1 MTENCDKFFFEF
13 LSAKS
18 TKETSCNAFKKN
30 LILGMYK
37 IIEISTK
44 KLQFRIR
51 LQRTEITQL
60 ETVTY
65 FDLR

>member
-1 MTENCDKFFFEF
+1 MSEKIEMQLVAFQPGV
-13 LSAKS
+13 